1 MKRNIIFAIGAV
13 MLPLFLFGFS
23 CLYSYFYPKQYVQ
36 NKHGEYVNVNTKDD
50 NTFPINKKTT
60 YIVDYYYPE
69 ENRLLQEKISTI
81 PELLGFREDEVKKY
95 LNEYMNHLSKEE
107 EEQGLCNYE
116 MISYH
121 GQEIHLRKT
130 YVSPKKNGFIAKSY
144 NGMVVILKADG
155 KTVYEYTEISVNSLP
170 DQLKEQINIGY
181 VIDNEETLYN
191 FLENYSS

>member
-1 MKRNIIFAIGAV
+1 MKRNIFFAIGAV
-13 MLPLFLFGFS
+13 MLPLFLFSFS

-121 GQEIHLRKT
+121 DQEIHLRKT
-130 YVSPKKNGFIAKSY
+130 YGQPKKSGFIAKSY

-170 DQLKEQINIGY
+170 EQLKEQINSGY